1 VSSKSIKVRYNLY
14 TFRMVPE
21 GSDTVRFVKYRNL
34 DALKASFEAGEAT
47 IWDTSPDGWSLLH
60 VSRLLSKS
68 EYHSNNNSD
77 SHIRPSVNHSQI
89 SLRHGGRDC

>member
-1 VSSKSIKVRYNLY
+1 MSQIVSSKSIKVRYNLY

-47 IWDTSPDGWSLLH
+47 I
-60 VSRLLSKS
+60 
-68 EYHSNNNSD
+68 
-77 SHIRPSVNHSQI
+77 
-89 SLRHGGRDC
+89 